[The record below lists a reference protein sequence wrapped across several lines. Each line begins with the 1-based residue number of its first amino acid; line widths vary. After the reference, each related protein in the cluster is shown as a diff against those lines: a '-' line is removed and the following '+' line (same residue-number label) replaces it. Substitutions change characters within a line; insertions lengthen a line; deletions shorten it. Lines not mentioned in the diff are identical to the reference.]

1 MKNVKHTQ
9 NSEKAIS
16 EHSRKQET
24 NLRKNSM
31 LYFQIGLILCLL
43 GAYTA
48 LEYNFESKTYAVVQ
62 PLELEED
69 DTFYVKPFTVVE
81 EQPTK
86 QETSKS
92 EPKVLVE
99 PKIIEDDD
107 IESKETDKIVDA
119 IVNDLP
125 KDKTAVVDDSD
136 LKVEKP
142 TEDPIIPV
150 NLVENVPVYP
160 GCESAGD
167 NKAKLKCMSDK
178 LSGLVQSKF
187 DTDIASENGLSG
199 KQRIFIQ
206 FKILKSGEVQFVDSR
221 APHKALEKEAQ
232 RLAARIPAMK
242 PGIQNG
248 RAVEVLYTLPILF
261 QVQN

>member
-1 MKNVKHTQ
+1 MMRLK
-9 NSEKAIS
+9 
-16 EHSRKQET
+16 
-24 NLRKNSM
+24 LRK
-31 LYFQIGLILCLL
+31 
-43 GAYTA
+43 
-48 LEYNFESKTYAVVQ
+48 
-62 PLELEED
+62 
-69 DTFYVKPFTVVE
+69 
-81 EQPTK
+81 
-86 QETSKS
+86 
-92 EPKVLVE
+92 PK
-99 PKIIEDDD
+99 
-107 IESKETDKIVDA
+107 KIVDA

-125 KDKTAVVDDSD
+125 KDKTPIVDDRD
-136 LKVEKP
+136 LKIEEPVDV
-142 TEDPIIPV
+142 TIPV

-160 GCESAGD
+160 GCEGAAD

-232 RLAARIPAMK
+232 RLAARIPSMK

>member
-9 NSEKAIS
+9 NSENAIF
-16 EHSRKQET
+16 EHSRKHET

-48 LEYNFESKTYAVVQ
+48 LEYNFEEKTYAISQ
-62 PLELEED
+62 PLGLEDD
-69 DTFYVKPFTVVE
+69 DTFYVTPVTIIEEPTVKKVANA
-81 EQPTK
+81 
-86 QETSKS
+86 S

-99 PKIIEDDD
+99 PKIIEDD
-107 IESKETDKIVDA
+107 EVEQKETKKIVDA
-119 IVNDLP
+119 LMADLP
-125 KDKTAVVDDSD
+125 TDKKVVVSDED
-136 LKVEKP
+136 LKVDKP
-142 TEDPIIPV
+142 IEDPVIPV
-150 NLVENVPVYP
+150 AFVQNVPVYP

-167 NKAKLKCMSDK
+167 NKARLKCMSDK
-178 LSGLVQSKF
+178 LSHLVQKKF

-199 KQRIFIQ
+199 KQRIFVQ
-206 FKILKSGEVQFVDSR
+206 FKILKNGEVKFMDSK
-221 APHKALEKEAQ
+221 APHKSLEKEAE
-232 RLAARIPAMK
+232 RLASKIPAMK

-261 QVQN
+261 NVQ

>member
-1 MKNVKHTQ
+1 MKNVKHTRD
-9 NSEKAIS
+9 SENAITEKS
-16 EHSRKQET
+16 SKHDT

-48 LEYNFESKTYAVVQ
+48 LEYNFEQKTYAVAQ
-62 PLELEED
+62 PLELEDD

-81 EQPTK
+81 EQPVK
-86 QETSKS
+86 QESSNSK
-92 EPKVLVE
+92 PKVLVE
-99 PKIIEDDD
+99 PKIIEDD
-107 IESKETDKIVDA
+107 EVEAKETKKIVDA

-125 KDKTAVVDDSD
+125 KDKTPIVDDRD
-136 LKVEKP
+136 LNIEKP
-142 TEDPIIPV
+142 VEDIIVPV

-160 GCESAGD
+160 GCEGASD

-232 RLAARIPAMK
+232 RLAARIPSMK